1 MTRSVKKEN
10 FLSTGF
16 QGRLH
21 RWAKDE
27 HAVGLDVHAGR
38 IVASHFIEYHGEL
51 LLNTLAAETCDPD
64 LSEKELAHAIHS
76 FWKKHKLPTR
86 TVCTCLHTPSL
97 IARFFA
103 YTNVDQDE
111 LPRVLSLEAEEA
123 LQLSLE
129 DIALSWHLNPEKQ
142 TGEIS
147 GALVAAPRKT
157 VRNHI
162 KLIQAAGLYPIN
174 VEIDCSAVINLYD
187 FLSTDADLAPVCL
200 INLTAQMAG
209 IVILSGGSAYP
220 RIVFSSNPNGWQDNL
235 DYLIENMKS
244 ALLHYQLKIKG
255 DPVSKLLLA
264 GDPQS
269 NHFRERITEA
279 TGIPV
284 ENWNP
289 ISAEKMPRSAHSKKI
304 LSTEE
309 MKDFNL
315 STALGLGLH
324 HPKREL

>member
-1 MTRSVKKEN
+1 M
-10 FLSTGF
+10 STGF

-27 HAVGLDVHAGR
+27 HAVGLDVHDGQ
-38 IVASHFIEYHGEL
+38 IVASHFVEHDGEL
-51 LLNTLAAETCDPD
+51 LLNALAAETIDPA
-64 LSEKELAHAIHS
+64 LSEKELAHVIHT

-103 YTNVDQDE
+103 YTNVDQAE

-123 LQLSLE
+123 LQLPLE

-157 VRNHI
+157 VRSHI
-162 KLIQAAGLYPIN
+162 KLIQTAGLYPIN

-187 FLSTDADLAPVCL
+187 FLGTDADLAPICL
-200 INLTAQMAG
+200 INLTSQMAG

-220 RIVFSSNPNGWQDNL
+220 RIVFSSNRNGWKNNL
-235 DYLIENMKS
+235 DYLIENIKN

-255 DPVSKLLLA
+255 EPISKILLA
-264 GDPQS
+264 GDSQPDQ
-269 NHFRERITEA
+269 FIRDIAKGMTL
-279 TGIPV
+279 PV
-284 ENWNP
+284 ESWTS
-289 ISAEKMPRSAHSKKI
+289 ISAEKLPRSAHSKKT

-309 MKDFNL
+309 MKGFNL
-315 STALGLGLH
+315 STALGLGLR